1 MKNTFTDLLAGK
13 YGISLNI
20 QQQKSLY
27 HKDGPAMVLAV
38 PGAGKTTLL
47 ICRTA
52 HLIFMHNIDPKN
64 ILSLTFSKASAKDM
78 GDRFS
83 QLFKDI
89 AHKEV
94 HFSTIHS
101 FAYGVLRQFAA
112 KQKLRYTFI
121 EQENQSMNKA
131 MLLKQI
137 YREVNQDYLAED
149 KLEELSN
156 AISYIKNM
164 MIPSSQI
171 YTTDFEIDR
180 LSELYIR
187 YENYKKS
194 NFLIDFDDMLCLAL
208 EILQNNPLLLNK
220 YRQQYSY
227 IQVDEAQDTSKIQHE
242 MIRLLAA
249 PSNNL
254 FMVADDDQ
262 SIYGFRGAFP
272 EILLRFDKDYPN
284 AKLFY
289 LEQNYRSTQN
299 IVHASSCFISKNQ
312 HRYPKKLYT
321 ENPMKDPIEIFSL
334 QDEES
339 QLVYLIEQLKNNL
352 PASTAAVL
360 YRNNLSAIPL
370 VEVLDR
376 SGIPFC
382 IRDTKLHFFRHWIVQ
397 DLLAFLDLSMNHFDL
412 ESFERIYYKM
422 NRYIPRT
429 ALDYIKTMRNKQ
441 SVFDCLIQFPGFRS
455 YQKDRMIDLKKD
467 FTELAAKSPL
477 EALLFIENH
486 LNYNNYL
493 QTNSKRLKYSYD
505 TLQIILS
512 NLKRIANH
520 TNSFIEF
527 LERLHQLPRLM
538 EASKKQKQNSVF
550 LSTIHSAKGLEFDHV
565 YIIDLIDGQFPTAS
579 SSADHE
585 AGDSTALEEERRLFY
600 VAMTRAR
607 TSLQL
612 LTTDFYNGALVK
624 PSQFLQEVK
633 GYIDKIRPTENQ
645 NKKAQTS
652 NLNRSS
658 LWNHFSKPF
667 SKKESLEHPFFE
679 GAAVKHISF
688 GIGTVKEIRQ
698 DTLCIDFSEIGERS
712 LSLNLCVE
720 KQLLT
725 LLPHSNF

>member
-1 MKNTFTDLLAGK
+1 MKNTFIDLLADK
-13 YGISLNI
+13 YAISLNV

-52 HLIFMHNIDPKN
+52 YLILMHNIDPKN

-78 GDRFS
+78 SDRFH

-89 AHKEV
+89 PHKEV

-101 FAYGVLRQFAA
+101 FAYSVLRQFAT
-112 KQKLRYTFI
+112 KQNLRYTFI
-121 EQENQSMNKA
+121 EQEKQSMNKA
-131 MLLKQI
+131 MLLKHI
-137 YREVNQDYLAED
+137 YREINHDYLTED

-171 YTTDFEIDR
+171 HTPDFEIDH
-180 LSELYIR
+180 LTELYTQ
-187 YENYKKS
+187 YENYKKN
-194 NFLIDFDDMLCLAL
+194 NFLIDFDDMLCIAL
-208 EILQNNPLLLNK
+208 EVLENNPQLLNK
-220 YRQQYSY
+220 YRQQYPY

-242 MIRLLAA
+242 IIRLLAA
-249 PSNNL
+249 PRNNL

-299 IVHASSCFISKNQ
+299 IVSVSNLFISENQ

-321 ENPMKDPIEIFSL
+321 ENPIKDPIEIFSL
-334 QDEES
+334 KDEEA
-339 QLVYLIEQLKNNL
+339 QLTYLIEQLKSDL
-352 PASTAAVL
+352 PSSTAAVL

-370 VEVLDR
+370 VEMLDR

-382 IRDTKLHFFRHWIVQ
+382 IRDTKLHFFKHWIVQ
-397 DLLAFLDLSMNHFDL
+397 DILAFLDLSMNHFDL

-422 NRYIPRT
+422 NRYIPKA
-429 ALDYIKTMRNKQ
+429 ALDYVKAKHNKQ
-441 SVFDCLIQFPGFRS
+441 SVFDSLIQFSGFPS
-455 YQKDRMIDLKKD
+455 YQKERMIDLRKS
-467 FTELAAKSPL
+467 FTELATKSPL
-477 EALLFIENH
+477 EALLFIENE
-486 LNYNNYL
+486 LSYNNFL
-493 QTNSKRLKYSYD
+493 QTNSKRLKYSQD
-505 TLQIILS
+505 TLQMILS
-512 NLKRIANH
+512 NLKRIAAH
-520 TNSFIEF
+520 TSSFIEF
-527 LERLHQLPRLM
+527 LERLHQLPKLM
-538 EASKKQKQNSVF
+538 EASKKQRSNTVL

-579 SSADHE
+579 SAADHV
-585 AGDSTALEEERRLFY
+585 AGNSIALEEERRLFY

-607 TSLQL
+607 TSLKL

-624 PSQFLQEVK
+624 PSQFLHEIK
-633 GYIDKIRPTENQ
+633 RYIHRTHVSKDGD
-645 NKKAQTS
+645 NKPQAS
-652 NLNRSS
+652 NPKPSTG
-658 LWNHFSKPF
+658 WAHFSKPF
-667 SKKESLEHPFFE
+667 SKKEPVQHAFFE
-679 GAAVKHISF
+679 GASVKHVSF
-688 GIGTVKEIRQ
+688 GIGTIREIRQ
-698 DTLCIDFSEIGERS
+698 DILCIDFVEIGLRS
-712 LSLNLCVE
+712 LSLNLCIE
-720 KQLLT
+720 KRLLT
-725 LLPHSNF
+725 LSYSS